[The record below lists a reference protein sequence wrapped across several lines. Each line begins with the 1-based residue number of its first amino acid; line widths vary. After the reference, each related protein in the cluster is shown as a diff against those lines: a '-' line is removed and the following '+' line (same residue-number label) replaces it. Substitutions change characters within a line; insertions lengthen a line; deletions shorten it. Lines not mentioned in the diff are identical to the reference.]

1 MLLVL
6 VGLSVSCTSARRT
19 FKNYYGALITKNYPL
34 AASYLSNSCKSKL
47 PRLRPNADVNQLVQI
62 GFYQGVKSYQIIQVQ
77 PTGDSLLLAMRVTTT
92 DGQVHIFDKV
102 VSETVS
108 GGNLENGKKQVD
120 DIRYRLYKVNGQWM
134 IDTPYCHITN

>member
-1 MLLVL
+1 M
-6 VGLSVSCTSARRT
+6 SCHSARHT
-19 FKNYYGALITKNYPL
+19 FKQYYGALINKNYPL

-62 GFYQGVKSYQIIQVQ
+62 GFYPDVKSYQIVQ
-77 PTGDSLLLAMRVTTT
+77 LQPVGDSLLLAMKVTTT
-92 DGQVHIFDKV
+92 DEQVHLFDKV

-120 DIRYRLYKVNGQWM
+120 DLRYRLYKVNGQWT
-134 IDTPYCHITN
+134 IDTPYCRITN